1 MRWSSV
7 GVLRPVPKLKA
18 DLTGDSC
25 KLKGENKRLTQTAFY
40 EVQAESMSF
49 RSPDTMAITLNPCEA
64 QTHVCGHWIVSVPIN
79 WLRNLLLCPPRRPL
93 IFVLQARA
101 DELSP
106 AEWQRNFRHG
116 SYLLLVTLL
125 SG

>member
-1 MRWSSV
+1 
-7 GVLRPVPKLKA
+7 VPKLKA

-25 KLKGENKRLTQTAFY
+25 SSKARISFAVERLTQTAFY
-40 EVQAESMSF
+40 EVQAESTSF

-101 DELSP
+101 DELSL

-116 SYLLLVTLL
+116 SCVLLVTLL